1 MLKQRP
7 KRPNTAGMAGKV
19 NQQPTAPAADRAH
32 QASGLTSR
40 LILTYVER
48 EKGRGAVDAVLELCS
63 LTHREAELRD
73 ETCWFS
79 FGVKIQLFEAASTVL
94 GDPDAALHIGGAA
107 IDLNVASGLKL
118 ALRTFGS
125 PRLVYANV
133 ARTAGRFTSTHRLDL
148 VEVSGAHARFRYAD
162 VAGVGY
168 HRTDC
173 QYNLGLFSCVPTLFG
188 GLPALVKHSTCALH
202 GAEACVYDVRW
213 GHERPGT
220 EPTAARWAAALGLR
234 AVVPSTL
241 VRAAALAR
249 ALAGAV
255 FAGCGLRA
263 RRQRRHSLELE
274 VRDQKEAAARLSAS
288 LGDLVSEL
296 RLDDLLE
303 KIIRNA
309 QAAVVGKEFALL
321 VRAEDGFHCRHS
333 SRVPPESLAALERW
347 AAATPELFDAP
358 LMRAGLAAVP
368 ALARLPADRETPLGG
383 LYATPLIFRH
393 DRLGVLLALAHGADA
408 FLPSEI
414 DMLEAYADQA
424 AIALANAHLV
434 ERLETLASQDPL
446 TGLLNHREFH
456 ERLEREID
464 RGRRYEQRLSVALC
478 DLDGFKRVNDRNG
491 HAFGDRVLRDVAAA
505 LSAAGRSSDLAFR
518 TGGDEF
524 ALLLPGAGA
533 GEALLIA
540 DRVQA
545 AVTALDAGVGVTFG
559 LAEWPE
565 DAAGKDE
572 LLLRADMALYAAKP
586 RPEEHRLGAASSRPQ
601 LKPLSPG
608 TGALDHHHP
617 DDTTQRFL
625 AAARKLVGMEVA
637 YVVELCGTEEVC
649 RRRDPTSGP
658 VPLAEGARIALE
670 DGFWGRTVDRTLP
683 RLIPDTRRD
692 PRTIDSP
699 LTREADI
706 GSYIGVPLRLPD
718 GRMYGS
724 LCCLSRTA
732 SPWLGQRDV
741 ELMQS
746 LADLLVRDLEDRDID
761 AQQRRL
767 QVEETGLKAVLAAVG
782 ERDGYTADHT
792 KAVVELSTM
801 VARSLHLSELAVEEV
816 SKVAFLHDIGKVG
829 IPDSILH
836 GERQLD
842 GKERDIMRTHP
853 EIGARMTAS
862 IPGLVYLAPAVRA
875 EHERWDGRGYPD
887 GLAGDEIPLASRIV
901 AVCDAYHA
909 MTSDRPYRPAGS
921 AASALDELRAQAG
934 SQFDPTVVQEVTRV
948 LQSTDRDEWVS
959 PMDDLPIRS

>member
-1 MLKQRP
+1 
-7 KRPNTAGMAGKV
+7 MAG
-19 NQQPTAPAADRAH
+19 NGDQQPTAPAADRAH

-40 LILTYVER
+40 LILTYVEGK
-48 EKGRGAVDAVLELCS
+48 KGRGAVDAVLDLCD
-63 LTHREAELRD
+63 LRHREAELRD
-73 ETCWFS
+73 ETCWFG
-79 FGVKIQLFEAASTVL
+79 FGVKIQLFEAAATVL
-94 GDPDAALHIGGAA
+94 GDRDAALHIGGAA

-148 VEVSGAHARFRYAD
+148 VEVSGTHARFRYAD

-168 HRTDC
+168 HRVDC

-188 GLPALVKHSTCALH
+188 DLPALVQHSTCALH

-213 GHERPGT
+213 GHESTGAQR
-220 EPTAARWAAALGLR
+220 TAARWTAASAAMLGLR

-241 VRAAALAR
+241 VRGAARAR
-249 ALAGAV
+249 ALAEAL
-255 FAGCGLRA
+255 FAGGGLRA

-274 VRDQKEAAARLSAS
+274 VRDQREAAERLSAS
-288 LGDLVSEL
+288 LRDLVSEL
-296 RLDDLLE
+296 RLDDVLE
-303 KIIRNA
+303 KIIKNA

-321 VRAEDGFHCRHS
+321 VRAEDGFHCRRS
-333 SRVPPESLAALERW
+333 SRIPPESLAALERW

-368 ALARLPADRETPLGG
+368 ALARLPADPETPLGR

-393 DRLGVLLALAHGADA
+393 DRLGVLLSLAHGADA

-464 RGRRYEQRLSVALC
+464 RGRRYEQQLSVALC
-478 DLDGFKRVNDRNG
+478 DLDGFKQVNDRNG

-505 LSAAGRSSDLAFR
+505 LSTACRSSDLAFR

-524 ALLLPGAGA
+524 ALLLPGASA

-540 DRVQA
+540 DRVKA
-545 AVTALDAGVGVTFG
+545 AVNALDAGVGVTFG
-559 LAEWPE
+559 LAEWPD

-586 RPEEHRLGAASSRPQ
+586 IPEEHRLGAPIRRPQ
-601 LKPLSPG
+601 LKPPSSV
-608 TGALDHHHP
+608 TGALDHHDR

-625 AAARKLVGMEVA
+625 AAARKLLGMDAA
-637 YVVELCGTEEVC
+637 YVVELCGGEEVC
-649 RRRDPTSGP
+649 RRRDPASGP
-658 VPLAEGARIALE
+658 MPLAEGARIAVE
-670 DGFWGRTVDRTLP
+670 DGYSGRTVDGTLP
-683 RLIPDTRRD
+683 RLIPDTRED
-692 PRTIDSP
+692 PRTIDSR

-718 GRMYGS
+718 GRTYGS

-741 ELMQS
+741 DLMQT
-746 LADLLVRDLEDRDID
+746 LADLLVLDLEDRDTD
-761 AQQRRL
+761 EQQRRL
-767 QVEETGLKAVLAAVG
+767 QVEETGVNAVLAAVG
-782 ERDGYTADHT
+782 ERDWYTAEHT

-801 VARSLHLSELAVEEV
+801 VARGLHLSELAVEEV

-829 IPDSILH
+829 IPDFILH
-836 GERQLD
+836 GEGQLE
-842 GKERDIMRTHP
+842 GKDWDIMRTHP
-853 EIGARMTAS
+853 EIGARMTAC

-909 MTSDRPYRPAGS
+909 MTSDRPYREAGS

-934 SQFDPTVVQEVTRV
+934 CQFDPRVVQEVTRL
-948 LQSTDRDEWVS
+948 LQSTDRDKWVS
-959 PMDDLPIRS
+959 PTDDLPIRH